1 MALAEHTDLMAPLTE
16 FVVRT
21 AARDLVQWLHIDPE
35 LQVAVNV
42 SAQTLHDLEFPK
54 FVTGVL
60 AAINLPPRAL
70 EIEITENAVLAHPD
84 RARAVLQ
91 TLSHAGVRITIDD
104 FGTGFSS
111 LANLRQLPVQ
121 EIKIDRSFVR
131 DMALDQD
138 DHTVVRAV
146 VDLAHRLGL
155 TAVAEGVETEE
166 CLEQL
171 RAIGCDAAQG
181 YLIAPPMPAGD
192 VEAWLLARKSPVEPV
207 PNAAPM
213 VVPA

>member
-1 MALAEHTDLMAPLTE
+1 M
-16 FVVRT
+16 
-21 AARDLVQWLHIDPE
+21 
-35 LQVAVNV
+35 
-42 SAQTLHDLEFPK
+42 SAQTLHDLDFPK
-54 FVTGVL
+54 FVARTL
-60 AAINLPPRAL
+60 AETDLPPRAL

-91 TLSHAGVRITIDD
+91 TLSQAGVRITIDD

-131 DMALDQD
+131 DMALDPD

-155 TAVAEGVETEE
+155 TTVAEGVETQE
-166 CLEQL
+166 CLDQL
-171 RAIGCDAAQG
+171 REIGCDAAQG
-181 YLIAPPMPAGD
+181 FLIARPMPAGD
-192 VEAWLLARKSPVEPV
+192 VERWLLEHR
-207 PNAAPM
+207 APSVAVRRAPAM